1 VVDRIVVRWEF
12 DSSSE
17 GFGRT
22 SRLRRLLMMRKIALT
37 LAFLAIASVLVMILV
52 VMFTAQNS

>member
-1 VVDRIVVRWEF
+1 VGERIVVRWEF
-12 DSSSE
+12 DSSRG
-17 GFGRT
+17 GFGPPV
-22 SRLRRLLMMRKIALT
+22 RLRRLLMMRKIALT